1 VSVYL
6 ICIFI
11 QHSCNKCRVR

>member
-1 VSVYL
+1 MYL

-11 QHSCNKCRVR
+11 QHSCNKCRVW

>member
-1 VSVYL
+1 MYL

-11 QHSCNKCRVR
+11 QHSCNQCRVR